1 MEEGRYIDGF
11 HRTEP
16 KVTAVTNFQ
25 SRKLLCCV
33 DQFFRTTGRDF
44 LIPAIPVI
52 LRLAGSEFKEDIVL
66 RHELWIA
73 AKLTTYGIVGF
84 TLAHHGL
91 LHVRFH
97 FREALTEPTL
107 AVLEAADL
115 TVIQNAV
122 EAICFCQ
129 VVHHRWCRYFYI
141 GHSIFLLHLQFRHQS
156 ATEQSACRHI
166 RQFL

>member
-1 MEEGRYIDGF
+1 MKEGRYIDGF

-84 TLAHHGL
+84 ALAHHGL

-97 FREALTEPTL
+97 FAEALTEPAL
-107 AVLEAADL
+107 AVQEAADL
-115 TVIQNAV
+115 AVVQNAV
-122 EAICFCQ
+122 EVFHPRQMID
-129 VVHHRWCRYFYI
+129 HGRWGYFHI
-141 GHSIFLLHLQFRHQS
+141 GHVSFLLHLQRGHWTAS
-156 ATEQSACRHI
+156 EQTVCRHV